1 LTDSGTVFFQTVGK
15 VYACKQDGKCDVSK
29 KNRKKCQKCRYEA
42 CLRVGMD
49 PGLVLT
55 EDQKKA
61 RFRKMLEKK
70 NDPQPMLPGSAG

>member
-1 LTDSGTVFFQTVGK
+1 MS
-15 VYACKQDGKCDVSK
+15 Y

-70 NDPQPMLPGSAG
+70 NENQMAGLQG